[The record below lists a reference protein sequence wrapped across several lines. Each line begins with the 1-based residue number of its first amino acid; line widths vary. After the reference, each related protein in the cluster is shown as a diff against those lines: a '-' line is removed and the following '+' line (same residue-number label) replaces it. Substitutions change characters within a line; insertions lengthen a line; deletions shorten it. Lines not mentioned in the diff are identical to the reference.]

1 MFAIGAFGEKS
12 ISVSNA
18 DALYGNHRTLRM
30 VDNIAAGF
38 LDSETPI
45 VSSSQPRV
53 PYVER
58 TRGAMAYSE

>member
-1 MFAIGAFGEKS
+1 MFAMGAFGEKS

-18 DALYGNHRTLRM
+18 DALYGNHRNLRV

-53 PYVER
+53 P
-58 TRGAMAYSE
+58 